1 MRALPAP
8 RWLVASVRATIDL
21 RAGLSLLE
29 LSLLVALLL
38 TTARDAGAELVWPP
52 GFTTQVYVT
61 GDGFETAVAARALGV
76 PAASALA
83 FDGSGALY
91 VSRTGRRYF
100 GGEVDDLFS
109 VYRIPVGGARLTPQT
124 EARYLYGPP
133 LPNPQ
138 VGVVRNGQELLVT
151 TFDRERKIGVLYR
164 LIDGRADLMAGGTPD
179 GAGIAPLLRQPEGA
193 AVDSAG
199 RLYVAD
205 RNQGVI
211 VKLDASGR
219 VLDRAW
225 FPVTRPRVLAIDGND
240 RLWVGADGPAEAPW
254 QRGPGEIWLVGPDR
268 QATLL
273 LRGPVPAGIALS
285 PAGHLFIADR
295 QAAKIRFLTVE
306 GKAGDVATFTDG
318 DAPRALVFAPATPA
332 TRRVGIAGDLFLVTI
347 RAGTWRLNDI
357 VRVSGPFDDLVRQ
370 RTGP

>member
-1 MRALPAP
+1 MRLSPAP
-8 RWLVASVRATIDL
+8 RWVVV
-21 RAGLSLLE
+21 SLLA
-29 LSLLVALLL
+29 ALLL
-38 TTARDAGAELVWPP
+38 TAARDTRAELRWPR

-61 GDGFETAVAARALGV
+61 GEGFETALAARAFGV
-76 PAASALA
+76 PAASTLA
-83 FDGSGALY
+83 FDAAGALY

-109 VYRIPVGGARLTPQT
+109 VYRIPLGGARLTPQT

-138 VGVVRNGQELLVT
+138 VGVVRNAHELFVT

-164 LIDGRADLMAGGTPD
+164 LIDGRADLIAGGTPD
-179 GAGIAPLLRQPEGA
+179 AAGVAPLLRQPEGS

-205 RNQGVI
+205 RDQGAI

-219 VLDRAW
+219 VLDRVW
-225 FPVTRPRVLAIDGND
+225 FPVTRPRVLAIDGHD
-240 RLWVGADGPAEAPW
+240 RVWVGADGPAEAPW
-254 QRGPGEIWLVGPDR
+254 QRGPGDVWLVGPDG

-273 LRGPVPAGIALS
+273 LRGPVPSGIALS

-295 QAAKIRFLTVE
+295 QGAKIRFLTAE
-306 GKAGDVATFTDG
+306 GKTGDVATFTGG
-318 DAPRALVFAPATPA
+318 DAPRALVFAPTTPA
-332 TRRVGIAGDLFLVTI
+332 TRHAGIAGELFLVTI
-347 RAGTWRLNDI
+347 RAGTWRLND
-357 VRVSGPFDDLVRQ
+357 VLRVSGPFDELVRQ